1 MLTIDVRLTVE
12 EAISLMRAL
21 AAKRWTETDAE
32 KRDDLEL
39 LRLKLYDS
47 VYQRQPETI
56 KIDQWQSRKS
66 DVQRAHDPQQV
77 HAHQRI
83 RSIGAT
89 QAGQTDTAVPPPRRL
104 IA

>member
-1 MLTIDVRLTVE
+1 MLTINIRLTVE
-12 EAISLMRAL
+12 EVIFLMRAV
-21 AAKRWTETDAE
+21 AAKRWSEAGAE

-56 KIDQWQSRKS
+56 RIDHWKSRKF

-77 HAHQRI
+77 HAPQQRI
-83 RSIGAT
+83 RST
-89 QAGQTDTAVPPPRRL
+89 QAWQADAAVPRS
-104 IA
+104 AA